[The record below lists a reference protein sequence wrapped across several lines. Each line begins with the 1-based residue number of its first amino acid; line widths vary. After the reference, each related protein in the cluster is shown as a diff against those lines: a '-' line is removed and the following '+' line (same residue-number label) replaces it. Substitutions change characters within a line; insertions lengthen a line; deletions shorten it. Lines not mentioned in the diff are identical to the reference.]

1 MNQIK
6 QLFKVPP
13 SVTLNEFI
21 QSIASTVKSDA
32 ITETERCLNSLN
44 NIGVRI
50 KSANRE
56 SYRDAKD
63 LTLLKAY
70 TTLTT
75 PKAPALSLTRGSSTE
90 QLRMASRRRRTL
102 CGRAIP

>member
-70 TTLTT
+70 TT
-75 PKAPALSLTRGSSTE
+75 PKAPALSLNPRFIHGTTTHGIAT
-90 QLRMASRRRRTL
+90 T
-102 CGRAIP
+102 